1 MKLMCPY
8 CGLKGT
14 AVDTLLERNVRC
26 PQCQKV
32 FRLQQTDPVGPA
44 SGSPAVTAGSF
55 DAQRL
60 GGTGI
65 LERSDIGTCSVC
77 GFSLSTNFLE
87 TKGDRVFCRICL
99 PN

>member
-14 AVDTLLERNVRC
+14 ANDALLDRNVRC

-32 FRLQQTDPVGPA
+32 FRLQQTDTVAPA
-44 SGSPAVTAGSF
+44 SGSPAMQAGSVGV
-55 DAQRL
+55 QPL
-60 GGTGI
+60 EGTGVI
-65 LERSDIGTCSVC
+65 GRSDIGICSVC

-87 TKGDRVFCRICL
+87 TRGERVFCRICL